1 MPLILVDD
9 HFFPKHFQVSA
20 GAAFVFDEEDGAGFD
35 CVEDIVGE
43 RGEGLLVEEGGDEV
57 DGGG

>member
-1 MPLILVDD
+1 MPVIIVDD

-20 GAAFVFDEEDGAGFD
+20 RGTFVFDEEDGAGFD
-35 CVEDIVGE
+35 CVKDIVGE